1 MYGIALRHIQGKD
14 VFEAFYKKDLAKR
27 LLLSKSAS
35 VDAEK
40 SMISRLKAECGS
52 QFTTKLE
59 GMFKDVETSR
69 DIMRGFA
76 ADEKIA
82 KELPENVDVFVHVLT
97 AGYWPTY
104 APCEV
109 KLPRELDHLQRVF
122 SEYYL
127 SKHGGRRLV
136 WQNALGHVLLRAEFP
151 KCGVKELAVS
161 LFQAVVLMLFNDA
174 ETMSFEELK
183 DATGIEDKELRR
195 TLQSLACGK
204 ANQRVLSKTPKGKDV
219 DDGDVFAVNDD
230 FNERLTRIKVNSI
243 QMKETKEDNDATNE
257 RVFQDRQYQID
268 AAIVRVMKTR
278 KTLSHQ
284 ARSGY
289 TGPHTTASAW

>member
-127 SKHGGRRLV
+127 L
-136 WQNALGHVLLRAEFP
+136 
-151 KCGVKELAVS
+151 S
-161 LFQAVVLMLFNDA
+161 L
-174 ETMSFEELK
+174 
-183 DATGIEDKELRR
+183 IH
-195 TLQSLACGK
+195 
-204 ANQRVLSKTPKGKDV
+204 
-219 DDGDVFAVNDD
+219 
-230 FNERLTRIKVNSI
+230 I
-243 QMKETKEDNDATNE
+243 
-257 RVFQDRQYQID
+257 
-268 AAIVRVMKTR
+268 
-278 KTLSHQ
+278 
-284 ARSGY
+284 
-289 TGPHTTASAW
+289 